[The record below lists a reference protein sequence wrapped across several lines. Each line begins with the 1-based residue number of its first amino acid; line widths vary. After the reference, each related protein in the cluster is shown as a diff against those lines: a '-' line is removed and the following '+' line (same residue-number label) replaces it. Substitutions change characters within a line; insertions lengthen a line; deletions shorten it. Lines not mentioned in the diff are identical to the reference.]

1 MAPIASSCSLF
12 LALSSPSTWK
22 CPASWTLGLESPS
35 KRCGK
40 RYSAIFVHIKER
52 RSALSFTLE
61 NENKDCDP
69 PSGSPLRTKKRK
81 KGEKKG
87 SSPTNDDDS
96 NQLSL
101 VGIVSLDEKM
111 KRDSIS
117 TDDELNFDLDFLF
130 CLFSLRQVRN
140 EPGTRM
146 PSMRNADE
154 TRRRFHPKRF
164 IRFRLVFATSL
175 PSFT

>member
-12 LALSSPSTWK
+12 LPLSSPSTWK

-81 KGEKKG
+81 KVKKKDPVPPMTTI
-87 SSPTNDDDS
+87 PTNSRSSESFRSMKNEKRFDFHRRWTEFWFWFS
-96 NQLSL
+96 VLFVFFTAGKKRTWNANALNAEC
-101 VGIVSLDEKM
+101 GWNEEEVSSETIHPVSA
-111 KRDSIS
+111 R
-117 TDDELNFDLDFLF
+117 F
-130 CLFSLRQVRN
+130 RN
-140 EPGTRM
+140 E
-146 PSMRNADE
+146 
-154 TRRRFHPKRF
+154 
-164 IRFRLVFATSL
+164 
-175 PSFT
+175 FT